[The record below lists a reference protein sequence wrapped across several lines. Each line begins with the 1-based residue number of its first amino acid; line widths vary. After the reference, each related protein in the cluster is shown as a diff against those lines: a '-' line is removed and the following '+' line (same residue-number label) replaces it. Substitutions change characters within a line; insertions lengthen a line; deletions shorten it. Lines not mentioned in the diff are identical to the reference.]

1 MTDEIYGPVCCDPF
15 QIFTVYP
22 EPFQVLTVTVLEGK
36 NVTKGRFG
44 DLMDTPDP
52 YIILRVPGT
61 PNGKKRTEMFSNTIN
76 PVWNETFNF
85 ILDPGRENILEVILM
100 DSNYTVDEKLGVQTI
115 NIKELEINNEETF
128 TLTYIEPTEITIKV
142 LLVIDQKPDLR
153 FSLTLPEKE
162 KSFMKKRKK
171 FVMEKLKILLK
182 ERGPQNEKEVPTIGL
197 LGSGGG
203 FRAMTALSGVF
214 KALSDTGILDCITYV
229 AGLSGSAWYIST
241 LYSHPDFPEKSPGDL
256 QEELKCNISQSPFW
270 LLGPRSLYRYLT
282 NILAKRRRGQPISFT
297 DFFGHLLGDT
307 LLKERTDCCLSH
319 QQTKIEDG
327 QLPMP
332 FYTCLHVKSNV
343 SARVFQEWLEFSPYE
358 IGIAKYGTFMK
369 TEHFGCKFYKGRIVK
384 KYEECPLH
392 YLQGVWGSA
401 FCILFKR
408 LIQDKTRLSLLLGN
422 NSSEEKDEYPEPGME
437 EEQLRCTAEN
447 MCFEESEE
455 ENDTGNS
462 SDSDCESDKEN
473 ETSLTKQVQKSF
485 WQQFIDNVCTS
496 SVLDTRKGR
505 AGLILN
511 PLRGLSLVN
520 CFPFSPFSPTSPSDD
535 ELFKGLKELIP
546 TTTKTLYLV
555 DGGLTF
561 NFPFP
566 LLQRPQRGVTF
577 YLAFD
582 FSSRED
588 ENIPCFKELLLSEC
602 WARANHC
609 PFPPIS
615 ELIVQYKDQPLQ
627 ECYIFKHPTDTNCPT
642 ILYFPLVNSSF
653 REFKEPGILR
663 ETEEE
668 KEFADFHIFGNSKES
683 FSIYNFKYTYRQ
695 FERISKLME
704 YNVLNNKEVII
715 NSIEEEIC
723 RCRSQGGK
731 LAFSF
736 PLQKRFPEMPLNN
749 VKV

>member
-1 MTDEIYGPVCCDPF
+1 M
-15 QIFTVYP
+15 
-22 EPFQVLTVTVLEGK
+22 TVTVIEGT
-36 NVTKGRFG
+36 NITKGWVG

-61 PNGKKRTEMFSNTIN
+61 PNGKKKTTVFNNTVN
-76 PVWNETFNF
+76 PIWNETFNF
-85 ILDPGRENILEVILM
+85 ILDPDKENILEVILM
-100 DSNYTVDEKLGVQTI
+100 DSNYTVDERLGMESI
-115 NIKELEINNEETF
+115 NIKSLKFDTEEIF
-128 TLTYIEPTEITIKV
+128 TLKYFESTEIKIKV

-153 FSLTLPEKE
+153 FSLALSDKE
-162 KSFMKKRKK
+162 KIFMRKRRKV
-171 FVMEKLKILLK
+171 VMEKLKILLK
-182 ERGPQNEKEVPTIGL
+182 EDGPQNETEVPTIGL

-214 KALSDTGILDCITYV
+214 KALSDTGILDCLTYI

-256 QEELKCNISQSPFW
+256 QEELKRNISQSPFW
-270 LLGPRSLYRYLT
+270 LLSPRSLYRYT
-282 NILAKRRRGQPISFT
+282 SNILTKYRRGQPVSFT

-307 LLKERTDCCLSH
+307 LLKERTDSCLSH
-319 QQTKIEDG
+319 QQKKIQDG

-369 TEHFGCKFYKGRIVK
+369 TENFGCKFYKGRIVK
-384 KYEECPLH
+384 NYEEAPLH
-392 YLQGVWGSA
+392 YLQGIWGSA

-408 LIQDKTRLSLLLGN
+408 LIQDKTRLSLILGK
-422 NSSEEKDEYPEPGME
+422 NSSEEKDEYPKPGME
-437 EEQLRCTAEN
+437 EEQMRSAAEK
-447 MCFEESEE
+447 MIYEESEDE
-455 ENDTGNS
+455 TDTGNS
-462 SDSDCESDKEN
+462 SDSDYEDNKED
-473 ETSLTKQVQKSF
+473 ETSTKNQVQKRF
-485 WQQFIDNVCTS
+485 WQQFIDNICTS
-496 SVLDTRKGR
+496 TMLDTRKGR

-535 ELFKGLKELIP
+535 QLFKGLKELIP

-582 FSSRED
+582 FSSREND
-588 ENIPCFKELLLSEC
+588 DIPCFKELLLSER
-602 WARANHC
+602 WARINNC

-615 ELIVQYKDQPLQ
+615 ELITDYENQPFQ
-627 ECYIFKHPTDTNCPT
+627 ECYIFKHPSDVNCPT
-642 ILYFPLVNSSF
+642 ILYFPLVNLSF
-653 REFKEPGILR
+653 KEFKEPGVLR
-663 ETEEE
+663 ETKED
-668 KEFADFHIFGNSKES
+668 KEFADFQIFSDSKES
-683 FSIYNFKYTYRQ
+683 FSIYNFKYTYCQ

-704 YNVLNNKEVII
+704 YNVLNNKETII
-715 NSIEEEIC
+715 KHIEEEVL
-723 RCRSQGGK
+723 RCKSHGTK
-731 LAFSF
+731 LSFSL
-736 PLQKRFPEMPLNN
+736 PLQKRISEKMLNN
-749 VKV
+749 DKV